1 MTDDVKNNFLDRTV
15 GTDLIAKTKDV
26 NNPEALYEELIG
38 IVKKYHPSDNTEI
51 IERAY
56 KLASEAHGNQ
66 VRKSG
71 APYITHPLHVAIIL
85 ADLKADKETIVAGLL
100 HDFFY
105 GDLRYINVIE
115 RKYMLNAHP
124 YFAYYNASK
133 IFKLNE
139 KEKNMILSH
148 MFPISYEVPRY
159 KESILLDLVDDLE
172 ALKEVGIYIK
182 DRLKHNINLILIML
196 NEVV

>member
-1 MTDDVKNNFLDRTV
+1 MSDFEYVDIVSDIINNEDFLKLKFYR
-15 GTDLIAKTKDV
+15 
-26 NNPEALYEELIG
+26 
-38 IVKKYHPSDNTEI
+38 HHDNT
-51 IERAY
+51 RLDHCLKVSYNAY
-56 KLASEAHGNQ
+56 KLAKKFNLD
-66 VRKSG
+66 
-71 APYITHPLHVAIIL
+71 Y
-85 ADLKADKETIVAGLL
+85 KAAARAGLL

-133 IFKLNE
+133 IFKLNK

-148 MFPISYEVPRY
+148 MFPVSYEVPRY

-172 ALKEVGIYIK
+172 ALKEVGIYIR
-182 DRLKHNINLILIML
+182 DRLKHNINLLLIML

>member
-1 MTDDVKNNFLDRTV
+1 MNYKIMSDFEYIDIVRDIISNEEFLKLKFYR
-15 GTDLIAKTKDV
+15 
-26 NNPEALYEELIG
+26 
-38 IVKKYHPSDNTEI
+38 HHDNT
-51 IERAY
+51 RLDHCLKVSYNVY
-56 KLASEAHGNQ
+56 KLAKKFNLD
-66 VRKSG
+66 
-71 APYITHPLHVAIIL
+71 Y
-85 ADLKADKETIVAGLL
+85 KAAARAGLL

-133 IFKLNE
+133 IFKLNA

>member
-1 MTDDVKNNFLDRTV
+1 MNYKIMSDFEYIDIVRDIINNEEFLKLKFYR
-15 GTDLIAKTKDV
+15 
-26 NNPEALYEELIG
+26 
-38 IVKKYHPSDNTEI
+38 HHDNT
-51 IERAY
+51 RLDHCLKVSYNTY
-56 KLASEAHGNQ
+56 KLAKKFNLD
-66 VRKSG
+66 
-71 APYITHPLHVAIIL
+71 Y
-85 ADLKADKETIVAGLL
+85 KAAARAGLL

>member
-1 MTDDVKNNFLDRTV
+1 MNYKIMSDFEYVDIVSDIINNEEFLKLKFYR
-15 GTDLIAKTKDV
+15 
-26 NNPEALYEELIG
+26 
-38 IVKKYHPSDNTEI
+38 HHDNT
-51 IERAY
+51 RLDHCLKVSYNAY
-56 KLASEAHGNQ
+56 KLAKKFNLD
-66 VRKSG
+66 
-71 APYITHPLHVAIIL
+71 Y
-85 ADLKADKETIVAGLL
+85 KAAARAGLL

-172 ALKEVGIYIK
+172 ALKEVGIYIR
-182 DRLKHNINLILIML
+182 DRLKHNINLLLIIL